1 MRLATPVGISALTG
15 ALIAALALLATQP
28 DPMPDFQAYEAGP
41 ERKSVFFDFVQ
52 PLVEQANQAVLED
65 RRRLEELAA
74 EETLSRIDRRWLL
87 ALADDYAVE
96 HEDLEDAEL
105 VQELLR
111 RVDVVPVTLA
121 LAQAAKESGWGTSR
135 FARTGN
141 NLFGEWCY
149 EPGCGLVPRARVEG
163 REHEVERFRSAKASV
178 ESYVRNLNTHW
189 GYEDFRHKRRQ
200 LRDSGLPLT
209 GLALVDSLAR
219 YSERRGAYIEEIRR
233 LIRFNDLPER
243 VLSRSGD

>member
-1 MRLATPVGISALTG
+1 MRLATPMGISALTG
-15 ALIAALALLATQP
+15 VLIATLALLATRP
-28 DPMPDFQAYEAGP
+28 DPMPDFQVYEAGP

-52 PLVEQANQAVLED
+52 PLVEEANQAVLED
-65 RRRLEELAA
+65 RRRLEELAT
-74 EETLSRIDRRWLL
+74 EETLSWIDRRWLV

-105 VQELLR
+105 ARELLG
-111 RVDVVPVTLA
+111 RVDVVPVALA

-135 FARTGN
+135 FARNGN

-149 EPGCGLVPRARVEG
+149 EPGCGLVPRARADG
-163 REHEVERFRSAKASV
+163 REHEVERFRSAQASV
-178 ESYVRNLNTHW
+178 ESYVLNLNTHW
-189 GYEDFRHKRRQ
+189 GYEDFRHKRMQ
-200 LRDSGLPLT
+200 LRNSGLPLT

-219 YSERRGAYIEEIRR
+219 YSERRGAYVEEIKR

-243 VLSRSGD
+243 VRSRNGD